1 MLDALITALSTEDSG
16 LESPADTRERLKDL
30 FPRSAS
36 RRMTQLGQLVGATLN
51 RVGAAENEPI
61 VYASA
66 YGETRALESYL
77 ESFPSP
83 SPTLF
88 QTSIHPSGVQ
98 QALVARQQPIRE
110 LFPLTGSHRLTARAL
125 EVALLT
131 GAPRTLLC
139 GGEERGT
146 WMLEYGAASDRTF
159 AFALAL
165 TPATAASSDSGALG
179 RLQLGRR
186 ASALDRSDPTD
197 PTDPTDLPSPPRLPL
212 PEFFEL
218 LRTRRPFN
226 GPIASGRWL
235 TLTWN

>member
-1 MLDALITALSTEDSG
+1 MLEASITAVSTEDAG
-16 LESPADTRERLKDL
+16 MESPAETRERLQAL
-30 FPRSAS
+30 FPRNAS

-51 RVGAAENEPI
+51 RVGVTEDEPI

-66 YGETRALESYL
+66 YGETRALENYL
-77 ESFPSP
+77 ESFPTP

-125 EVALLT
+125 ETALLT

-139 GGEERGT
+139 GGDERGT
-146 WMLEYGAASDRTF
+146 WMLEHGAASDCTF

-165 TPATAASSDSGALG
+165 ARRATGAIGSLQLDCRSDSAPGSTGHLHVPP
-179 RLQLGRR
+179 L
-186 ASALDRSDPTD
+186 T
-197 PTDPTDLPSPPRLPL
+197 LPK
-212 PEFFEL
+212 FFEL
-218 LRTRRPFN
+218 LRTRRPFD
-226 GPIASGRWL
+226 GPIAFGRWL

>member
-1 MLDALITALSTEDSG
+1 MLDAFITALSTEDSG
-16 LESPADTRERLKDL
+16 LETPADTRERLKDL

-36 RRMTQLGQLVGATLN
+36 RRMTQLGQLVGATLS
-51 RVGAAENEPI
+51 RVGAAENDPV

-66 YGETRALESYL
+66 FGETRALESYL

-110 LFPLTGSHRLTARAL
+110 LFPLTGSHHLTARAL

-139 GGEERGT
+139 GGEERGS
-146 WMLEYGAASDRTF
+146 WMLEHGAASDRTF

-165 TPATAASSDSGALG
+165 APTSAASDGRALG

-186 ASALDRSDPTD
+186 VSAFDRSDPTD
-197 PTDPTDLPSPPRLPL
+197 RPPAPRLPL

-218 LRTRRPFN
+218 LRTRRPFD
-226 GPIASGRWL
+226 GPIAIGQWL
-235 TLTWN
+235 TLTWI